1 MNLLNKL
8 TTNGPLLIVIAAT
21 LWALD
26 GIIRRSLFVLPPII
40 IVFFEHLIGAL
51 ILLPL
56 VIKNFRKEK
65 LNRKEFILVAIV
77 SLFSSLLGTLW
88 FTTALLKVNF
98 ISFSVVYLLQKLQ
111 PIFAISAASILLKER
126 ISKDFLG
133 WALLALISAYF
144 VTFKNGAVNLSTG
157 GETLIAAMFAI
168 GAAFAWGT
176 STAISKMALLKNSP
190 SFITGLRFILTT
202 IMALV
207 GVILLGQTKVI
218 PTVNTS
224 QLLSFILIAVST
236 GMVALYIYYKGLK
249 KTQAKISTLLELIY
263 PLLAVVID
271 GFFYKNFL
279 APTQIIAA
287 GVLLFS
293 MYQISKLNPE
303 PKNSKSKA
311 ALA

>member
-1 MNLLNKL
+1 MNFLGKL
-8 TTNGPLLIVIAAT
+8 TNNGPLLIVIAAT

-26 GIIRRSLFVLPPII
+26 GIIRRSLYVLPPIT

-56 VIKNFRKEK
+56 VIKGFRREK
-65 LNRKEFILVAIV
+65 LTKKEFSLVAIV
-77 SLFSSLLGTLW
+77 SLLSSLLGTLW
-88 FTTALLKVNF
+88 FTTALLKINY

-111 PIFAISAASILLKER
+111 PIFAITAAYFLLKEK
-126 ISKDFLG
+126 ISRNFLG
-133 WALLALISAYF
+133 WAILALVSAYF
-144 VTFKNGAVNLSTG
+144 VTFDKGVVNLATG
-157 GETLIAAMFAI
+157 AGTVEAALFAV

-202 IMALV
+202 AMALI
-207 GVILLGQTKVI
+207 GVMLLNQTSTLSAVT
-218 PTVNTS
+218 PS
-224 QLLSFILIAVST
+224 QLSSFVLIAVST
-236 GMVALYIYYKGLK
+236 GMVALYIYYRGLK
-249 KTQAKISTLLELIY
+249 RTQAKISTLLELIY

-271 GFFYKNFL
+271 GFLYKNFL
-279 APTQIIAA
+279 SPTQLIAA

-303 PKNSKSKA
+303 PKNAKNPAVA
-311 ALA
+311 A

>member
-1 MNLLNKL
+1 MNFLTKL
-8 TTNGPLLIVIAAT
+8 ISNGPFLIVVAAT

-26 GIIRRSLFVLPPII
+26 GVIRRSLFVLPPIV

-56 VIKNFRKEK
+56 VIKGFKKEK
-65 LNRKEFILVAIV
+65 LTKKEFTLVAIV
-77 SLFSSLLGTLW
+77 SLLSSLLGTLW

-111 PIFAISAASILLKER
+111 PIFAISAAAILLKEK
-126 ISKDFLG
+126 ISKDFLA
-133 WALLALISAYF
+133 WAILALVAAYF
-144 VTFKNGAVNLSTG
+144 VTFKNGIVNLSTG
-157 GETLIAAMFAI
+157 GETLTAALFAI
-168 GAAFAWGT
+168 GAAFAWGS

-202 IMALV
+202 IMALI
-207 GVILLGQTKVI
+207 GVVLLNQTQVLPNI
-218 PTVNTS
+218 TPS
-224 QLLSFILIAVST
+224 QLSSFALIAVST
-236 GMVALYIYYKGLK
+236 GMVALYIYYRGLK
-249 KTQAKISTLLELIY
+249 RIQAKISTLLELIY

-271 GFFYKNFL
+271 GFLYKNFL
-279 APTQIIAA
+279 GPAQFIAA

-303 PKNSKSKA
+303 PKKVKA
-311 ALA
+311 AA